1 MLGNSLRHAIR
12 TVSSPASVLAFLLT
26 AALAGCAAQPTTQ
39 DGILINDPYEAQNR
53 RVHAFNK
60 ALDAKV
66 LAPLANLASSDDGSE
81 TAADAARTK
90 PVDLV
95 INMGSNLS
103 LPGKVV
109 NGLLQG
115 RPGPAVKNLFRF
127 AVNSTLGIA
136 GMFDPAGSDFGL
148 PETDTDF
155 GETLAVWGVPE
166 GAYLE
171 LPALGPSTQ
180 RDAFGKLVDILIDP
194 LGQVLETDRQK
205 AVAFGLRVGSKA
217 GERARFGDTVDS
229 VLHESADSYAQTRL
243 IYLMHRRHDVG
254 EEGAEFDPYDDPYGA
269 APPEAGFIDPYASE

>member
-1 MLGNSLRHAIR
+1 MRVKFSTGILPSL
-12 TVSSPASVLAFLLT
+12 LLIVT
-26 AALAGCAAQPTTQ
+26 LAGCAARPVNEG
-39 DGILINDPYEAQNR
+39 GIIINDPYEGMNR

-60 ALDAKV
+60 GLDAK
-66 LAPLANLASSDDGSE
+66 LLSPLADLAKGKDDPT
-81 TAADAARTK
+81 TAGEPGAM
-90 PVDLV
+90 DLV

-103 LPGKVV
+103 LPGKMV
-109 NGLLQG
+109 NSLLQG
-115 RPGPAVKNLFRF
+115 RPGPAIHNMFRF
-127 AVNSTLGIA
+127 AVNSTIGIA

-148 PETDTDF
+148 PEQDTDF

-180 RDAFGKLVDILIDP
+180 RDAFGKVVDVVMDP
-194 LGQVLETDRQK
+194 VGRVLKTDRQK
-205 AVAFGLRVGSKA
+205 ALAFGLRVGSKA

-254 EEGAEFDPYDDPYGA
+254 EERAEFDPYDDPYGQPDA
-269 APPEAGFIDPYASE
+269 DAGFIDPYE